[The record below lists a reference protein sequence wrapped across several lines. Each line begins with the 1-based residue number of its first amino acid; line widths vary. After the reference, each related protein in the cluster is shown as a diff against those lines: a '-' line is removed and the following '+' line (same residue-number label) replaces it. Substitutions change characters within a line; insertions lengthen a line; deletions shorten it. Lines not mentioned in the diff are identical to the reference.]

1 MELLILAGL
10 VSAVIVGWWHWED
23 HVKQVPLEEFGL
35 ETVKRVLSYE
45 SEAVQ
50 ASIRQRGSMTRA
62 QWVQMNKAQ
71 LEVIDK
77 ELARRKGKE

>member
-1 MELLILAGL
+1 MELLVLAGL
-10 VSAVIVGWWHWED
+10 VSAAIVGWWHWEN
-23 HVKQVPLEEFGL
+23 HVKQVQLEEFGM
-35 ETVKRVLSYE
+35 EAVKRVLLYE

-62 QWVQMNKAQ
+62 QWEQMNKAL
-71 LEVIDK
+71 LEAIDK